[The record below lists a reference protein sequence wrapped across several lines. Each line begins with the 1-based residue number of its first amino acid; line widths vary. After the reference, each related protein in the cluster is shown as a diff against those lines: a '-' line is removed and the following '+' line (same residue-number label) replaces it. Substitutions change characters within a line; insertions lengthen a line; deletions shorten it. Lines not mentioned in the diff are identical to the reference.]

1 MKEIF
6 ILGCEKKEAGGGIYR
21 CRLGDDGSLEAAEKF
36 ACDYPMYAALY
47 GGRMYVIL
55 KYGGVGGNSS
65 CFSIKP
71 DFSDISEAKDTL
83 GECACH
89 LAVSEKGVYIVNYLS
104 GNISKNCAT
113 CDVHTG
119 RGVNLPRQNSAHTHF
134 VGFTPDGKN
143 LLCTDLG
150 LDTITVYDENLG
162 VADVTHMP
170 EGYGVRHLVFSS
182 SGKSLYAINELVPSV
197 TLCDF
202 SGGRL
207 KVKDT
212 VLLQCG
218 LSGSTAAA
226 IRMSDG
232 IIYASV
238 RKEQCIFTLSEKLE
252 VMGKFPCGGEGPRD
266 FDIFGKFIVC
276 CNENSGTAVSLP
288 VDGAFI
294 GSSVSSLDIPGAL
307 CCVENKYF
315 KG

>member
-1 MKEIF
+1 
-6 ILGCEKKEAGGGIYR
+6 
-21 CRLGDDGSLEAAEKF
+21 
-36 ACDYPMYAALY
+36 
-47 GGRMYVIL
+47 
-55 KYGGVGGNSS
+55 
-65 CFSIKP
+65 
-71 DFSDISEAKDTL
+71 
-83 GECACH
+83 
-89 LAVSEKGVYIVNYLS
+89 
-104 GNISKNCAT
+104 
-113 CDVHTG
+113 
-119 RGVNLPRQNSAHTHF
+119 
-134 VGFTPDGKN
+134 
-143 LLCTDLG
+143 
-150 LDTITVYDENLG
+150 
-162 VADVTHMP
+162 MP